1 MGNGIVP
8 QFGEDDFSKKI
19 CPPRLSPATNLAGTM
34 SDSADNLCERAKKG
48 DLFAASELVALFY
61 QRIFAYLR
69 RLSGNDE
76 DAADL
81 TQKTFARGWQSL
93 GSYQKRSSFSTWLH
107 GIAHHVYLD
116 WRRKRS
122 FSDAQTDEW
131 WEAQSDHAPTP
142 FESTAEREMAHQLYR
157 WVDELDDE
165 KKQTVHLHYYQNL
178 TLNETA
184 EVLGVAAST
193 VKYRLREALD
203 YLRRR
208 SLEQESRTERR
219 VV

>member
-1 MGNGIVP
+1 
-8 QFGEDDFSKKI
+8 
-19 CPPRLSPATNLAGTM
+19 M
-34 SDSADNLCERAKKG
+34 SDASEILCERAQKG
-48 DLFAASELVALFY
+48 DVAAASDLVSLFY

-81 TQKTFARGWQSL
+81 TQKTFSRTWQSL
-93 GSYQKRSSFSTWLH
+93 PSYQRRSSFSTWLH

-116 WRRKRS
+116 WRRKRNPGE
-122 FSDAQTDEW
+122 AQTDEW
-131 WEAQSDHAPTP
+131 WETLAGDSPTP
-142 FESTAEREMAHQLYR
+142 FEDTSERELARQLYR
-157 WVDELDDE
+157 WVDGLDDD

-184 EVLGVAAST
+184 EVLGVAVST

-203 YLRRR
+203 FLRAR
-208 SLEQESRTERR
+208 SNEAELRPERKAI
-219 VV
+219 

>member
-1 MGNGIVP
+1 
-8 QFGEDDFSKKI
+8 
-19 CPPRLSPATNLAGTM
+19 M
-34 SDSADNLCERAKKG
+34 SDPADILCERARGG
-48 DLFAASELVALFY
+48 DVAAASELVTAYY

-81 TQKTFARGWQSL
+81 TQKTFARTWQSL
-93 GSYQKRSSFSTWLH
+93 GSYRKRSSFSTWLH

-116 WRRKRS
+116 WRRKRNL
-122 FSDAQTDEW
+122 SDAQTDEW
-131 WEAQSDHAPTP
+131 WEAQSDDSPSP
-142 FESTAEREMAHQLYR
+142 FENTAERELAQQLYR
-157 WVDELDDE
+157 WVDELDEE

-203 YLRRR
+203 FLRSR
-208 SLEQESRTERR
+208 SAEAESRIERR

>member
-1 MGNGIVP
+1 MTDP
-8 QFGEDDFSKKI
+8 
-19 CPPRLSPATNLAGTM
+19 
-34 SDSADNLCERAKKG
+34 SDILCERARNG
-48 DLFAASELVALFY
+48 EVAAASELVTAFY

-81 TQKTFARGWQSL
+81 TQKTFTRSWQSL
-93 GSYQKRSSFSTWLH
+93 GSYQRRSSFSTWLH

-116 WRRKRS
+116 WRRKRTLG
-122 FSDAQTDEW
+122 DAQSDEW
-131 WEAQSDHAPTP
+131 WETQSANSPTP
-142 FESTAEREMAHQLYR
+142 FESTAERELAQQLYR
-157 WVDELDDE
+157 WVDALDDD

-184 EVLGVAAST
+184 EVLGVSAST
-193 VKYRLREALD
+193 VKYRLREALAF
-203 YLRRR
+203 LRSR
-208 SLEQESRTERR
+208 SVEAESASERR

>member
-1 MGNGIVP
+1 
-8 QFGEDDFSKKI
+8 
-19 CPPRLSPATNLAGTM
+19 M
-34 SDSADNLCERAKKG
+34 SDVADTLCEQAKKG
-48 DLFAASELVALFY
+48 DVAAASELVTLFY

-69 RLSGNDE
+69 RLSGNDH

-81 TQKTFARGWQSL
+81 TQKTFTRTWQSL
-93 GSYQKRSSFSTWLH
+93 PSYQGRSSFSTWLH

-116 WRRKRS
+116 WRRKRTLG
-122 FSDAQTDEW
+122 DAQSDEW
-131 WEAQSDHAPTP
+131 WETQAGNSPTP
-142 FESTAEREMAHQLYR
+142 FEDTAERELAHQLYR

-193 VKYRLREALD
+193 VKYRLREALAF
-203 YLRRR
+203 LRTR
-208 SLEQESRTERR
+208 STTADLRPERK

>member
-1 MGNGIVP
+1 
-8 QFGEDDFSKKI
+8 
-19 CPPRLSPATNLAGTM
+19 M
-34 SDSADNLCERAKKG
+34 SDTADILCDRARKG
-48 DLFAASELVALFY
+48 DLFAASELVTQFY
-61 QRIFAYLR
+61 QRIYAYLR
-69 RLSGNDE
+69 RLSGNDD

-81 TQKTFARGWQSL
+81 TQKTFARTWQSL
-93 GSYQKRSSFSTWLH
+93 ESYKRRSSFSTWLH

-116 WRRKRS
+116 WRRKRTLGDS
-122 FSDAQTDEW
+122 QSDEW
-131 WEAQSDHAPTP
+131 WEAQSDNTPTP
-142 FESTAEREMAHQLYR
+142 FENAAEREMARQLYR
-157 WVDELDDE
+157 WVDELDED

-184 EVLGVAAST
+184 EVLGIAAST

-208 SLEQESRTERR
+208 STETESRTERR

>member
-1 MGNGIVP
+1 
-8 QFGEDDFSKKI
+8 
-19 CPPRLSPATNLAGTM
+19 M
-34 SDSADNLCERAKKG
+34 SDAADILCERARKG
-48 DLFAASELVALFY
+48 DVAAASELVTLHY

-69 RLSGNDE
+69 RLSGNDD

-81 TQKTFARGWQSL
+81 TQKTFARTWQSL
-93 GSYQKRSSFSTWLH
+93 NSYQKRSSLSTWLH

-116 WRRKRS
+116 WRRKRTVG
-122 FSDAQTDEW
+122 DAQSDEW
-131 WEAQSDHAPTP
+131 WAAQSDDSPTP
-142 FESTAEREMAHQLYR
+142 FENTADREMARQLYR
-157 WVDELDDE
+157 WVDELDEE

-178 TLNETA
+178 TLNGTA

-203 YLRRR
+203 FLRRR
-208 SLEQESRTERR
+208 SVEMEARTERR

>member
-1 MGNGIVP
+1 
-8 QFGEDDFSKKI
+8 
-19 CPPRLSPATNLAGTM
+19 M
-34 SDSADNLCERAKKG
+34 SDAADNLCERARKG
-48 DLFAASELVALFY
+48 DLFAASELVTLFY

-81 TQKTFARGWQSL
+81 TQKTFAKTWQSL
-93 GSYQKRSSFSTWLH
+93 ESYQGRSSFSTWLH

-116 WRRKRS
+116 WRRKRTLGDS
-122 FSDAQTDEW
+122 QSDEW
-131 WEAQSDHAPTP
+131 WEAQSDDSPTP
-142 FESTAEREMAHQLYR
+142 FENAAEREMARQLYR
-157 WVDELDDE
+157 WVDELDEE

-203 YLRRR
+203 FLRRR
-208 SLEQESRTERR
+208 SAETEPQRK